1 VAGDTEKLLRVGTLH
16 WLLAFG
22 QAVHSIEEMRT
33 GLYDFFWT
41 MTGVL
46 HNAFPGFPQFRWDA
60 VTFAVVNMGI
70 ITFVL
75 GIAPFVREG
84 RGWALGLAAIVAV
97 IEILNGIA
105 HISAAFYF
113 GSYVPGVASAPLLLL
128 LGVVL
133 LRELSHG
140 REGS

>member
-1 VAGDTEKLLRVGTLH
+1 MTAESERQRRVGTLY

-41 MTGVL
+41 MTGVV
-46 HNAFPGFPQFRWDA
+46 HNAFPSFPQFRWDA
-60 VTFAVVNMGI
+60 VTFAAVNMGI

-84 RGWALGLAAIVAV
+84 RGWAVGLAGMVAAV
-97 IEILNGIA
+97 ETLNGIA

-113 GSYVPGVASAPLLLL
+113 GGYVPGVASAPLLLI

-133 LRELSHG
+133 LRELVNQPRAS
-140 REGS
+140 

>member
-1 VAGDTEKLLRVGTLH
+1 MTAELERKRRVGTLY

-41 MTGVL
+41 MTGVV
-46 HNAFPGFPQFRWDA
+46 HNAFPSFPQFRWDA

-70 ITFVL
+70 ITFGL

-84 RGWALGLAAIVAV
+84 RGWAVGLAAVVAV
-97 IEILNGIA
+97 VETFNGIA
-105 HISAAFYF
+105 HIAAAFYF
-113 GSYVPGVASAPLLLL
+113 GGYVPGVASAPLLLL
-128 LGVVL
+128 LGVTL
-133 LRELSHG
+133 LRELWRRG
-140 REGS
+140 